1 MRGRGGRLWG
11 ELNPTLRGFFI
22 LAVIAG
28 VITAASGER
37 ALFALFVL
45 IRIAF
50 LLAMIWFAY
59 TLWRNHRS
67 DIAVWPGRAK
77 AVFYGA
83 AALLVADLLVFFFL
97 HVRGPDALAFFL
109 VLCGAGYALWR
120 TWRDQHTYS

>member
-1 MRGRGGRLWG
+1 MRLWR

-37 ALFALFVL
+37 ALFALFTL
-45 IRIAF
+45 MRIAF

-67 DIAVWPGRAK
+67 EIGVWPLRAK

-83 AALLVADLLVFFFL
+83 AVLLVADMLVYFFR

-109 VLCGAGYALWR
+109 VLGGAGYAMWR
-120 TWRDQHTYS
+120 VWRDQHTYS